1 MAHLDHS
8 LHKPNINTIP
18 HISPM
23 VFLRHFATTSRA
35 AAKFVARTTVA
46 PKSNTLFLVPT
57 EISAKSVVLLAT
69 PQNIP
74 TVIENAINLYQY
86 ASMQVLVAGVDSVV
100 PNGARNGVSE
110 LWLDDYITFKNS
122 VPLTAKDKE
131 PERRESDGINAV
143 GAKTNW
149 KQINASLRLQ
159 LGENSV
165 DLSLANTVFATNHLA
180 TLFYFQPPA
189 LQKQTGDRNMGEI
202 LCDLTAIFPPL
213 SPSLGTPVSGD
224 RWTPLTEDQNLVVTT
239 CTGNLVKAINDGPAA
254 KVLEEN
260 SELMS
265 IASKETKVYVKVYRD
280 DECKKYEVIAGGGGW
295 GAKADLLA
303 ISPEAKLQVGDR
315 LEFFMITPDV
325 RFSEM
330 NAALVSNQ
338 FMFESL
344 PEATTYGDS
353 VAAPQEVLSL
363 FGCGSEM
370 GFVLDGVNHKSPGE
384 TVSMPFSN

>member
-1 MAHLDHS
+1 
-8 LHKPNINTIP
+8 
-18 HISPM
+18 M
-23 VFLRHFATTSRA
+23 VFLRRFATARPC

-46 PKSNTLFLVPT
+46 PNPKALLLVPT
-57 EISAKSVVLLAT
+57 EIAAKSVILLST

-74 TVIENAINLYQY
+74 TVIENAINMYQF

-100 PNGARNGVSE
+100 PNGSRNGVSE
-110 LWLDDYITFKNS
+110 LWLDDYITFKGS

-149 KQINASLRLQ
+149 KQISASLSLH
-159 LGENSV
+159 LGDHKV
-165 DLSLANTVFATNHLA
+165 DVSLANTAFATNHLA

-189 LQKQTGDRNMGEI
+189 LQKQTRDQNMGEI
-202 LCDLTAIFPPL
+202 LCELTAILPPL
-213 SPSLGTPVSGD
+213 SPLLAAPISGD
-224 RWTPLTEDQNLVVTT
+224 RWTPLTENQNLVVTN

-260 SELMS
+260 TELMS
-265 IASKETKVYVKVYRD
+265 IASKETKVYVKVYRGN
-280 DECKKYEVIAGGGGW
+280 ECKKYEVIAGGGGW

-303 ISPEAKLQVGDR
+303 ISPEAKLQLGDR

-325 RFSEM
+325 RFTEM
-330 NAALVSNQ
+330 NATLVSNQ

-344 PEATTYGDS
+344 PEATTYGDNVS
-353 VAAPQEVLSL
+353 TTQEVQNL
-363 FGCGSEM
+363 FGCGSEL

-384 TVSMPFSN
+384 TVSMPFKN